1 MGKPDMNLDCP
12 PIDQGGIE
20 RMIKTF
26 APMQGRNYVV
36 MEVRNNLIEQD
47 RVNLLKK
54 FPSDMFRKIAQVQI
68 GDASTDFKQKTR
80 DLMLAR
86 KQEIEDR
93 KHHRSIEDAKKKKK
107 SEYDKKVADFKKA
120 KADREK

>member
-1 MGKPDMNLDCP
+1 MGRVGDYKARNCNDKPDMNLDCP
-12 PIDQGGIE
+12 PIDKGGIE
-20 RMIKTF
+20 RMIKTW
-26 APMQGRNYVV
+26 APMQGRNYIV

-47 RVNLLKK
+47 RKNLLSK

-68 GDASTDFKQKTR
+68 GDASADFKQKTQ

-93 KHHRSIEDAKKKKK
+93 KHHRNVEEEKKK
-107 SEYDKKVADFKKA
+107 
-120 KADREK
+120 